1 MKHAGKVVLVV
12 GGTRGIGR
20 AAAVAMAADGT
31 RLVITGRSTEGV
43 ERAVEK
49 LTADGIDA
57 AGMVLDITDPHDSR
71 LVVDQIVSDYGG
83 IDGLVACA
91 GISPYFVRAEDLSL
105 EMWDD
110 VMTVNLRGLFFV
122 IQAVGRHMLAA
133 RSGSIVAISSV
144 TAAAGTSRAMPYA
157 ASKAGVD
164 AMTRTLAVEWAEKGV
179 RVNAIAP
186 GWIATDMTKSLR
198 ENESLSQ
205 WLVLGKVP
213 MKRFGTPEEVGA
225 LIAFLVSGSASFIAG
240 QTFAVDGGFLAT

>member
-1 MKHAGKVVLVV
+1 MKNAGKVVLVV

-49 LTADGIDA
+49 LTADGVDV
-57 AGMVLDITDPHDSR
+57 AGVVLDITDPHASR
-71 LVVDQIVSDYGG
+71 LVVDQAISDYGS

-91 GISPYFVRAEDLSL
+91 GISPYFVRAEDISL

-122 IQAVGRHMLAA
+122 IQSVGRHMLAA

-144 TAAAGTSRAMPYA
+144 TAAAGTQRAMPYA

-198 ENESLSQ
+198 ENDSLAQ

-225 LIAFLVSGSASFIAG
+225 LIAFLVSGSASFITG